1 MSSMFYVFFPAYTS
15 LESMADAVTKAEVVL
30 VSLSQKYKDSP
41 ACRTGELST
50 ISDEFAL
57 IMYFV

>member
-1 MSSMFYVFFPAYTS
+1 MSSMFYVFFPANTS

-50 ISDEFAL
+50 ISDG
-57 IMYFV
+57 FVPLMHMV